1 MITLFSK
8 IELTKLD
15 NKKFTELLG
24 CEPIIANLL
33 LNIPASYQFATQT
46 SKIDNIEIGTK
57 IITNVTVEK
66 HSSNATF
73 GSRFSKMKVHQIIV
87 VTDDGMPITLMFFKI
102 FPSQIVKMAVGTRHC
117 IEGKLEAFGAMYKI
131 MHPKITTPKIETN
144 INLDIADKTIIKPI
158 YRMSAELSQNK
169 IHNTI
174 QKALDLLPEI
184 DIPEWNMR
192 NLSVSFKDAIL
203 RIHRP
208 QNAED
213 IGVNSPFRKRLAFDE
228 LFASQISLK
237 IARNNVAQEKHIII
251 NGNSNLRT
259 ELLAQLPFKLTDS
272 QQEVL
277 AEIYE
282 DQKKQKR
289 MFRLLQGD
297 VGSGKTLVC
306 LLACLNAVECGK
318 KAVIMAPTTILA
330 MQHAK
335 YFNNILPDLNIVLL
349 TSRTTAK
356 QYKIIQ
362 KQLNQGEIDI
372 LVGTH
377 SVINDDLPMPEFG
390 LIVVDEQHRFGVKQ
404 RLKLFQKADESD
416 VLMMTATPIPR
427 TLAMMNYGDIDISI
441 IKHKPANRKPIDTRI
456 VNINRYDEI
465 LQSFKRGIENGEKIY
480 WICPMIE
487 ENEDIDLANTTKRKI
502 EFEEFFGTEKVG
514 MIHGKMKEKERDD
527 ILLKFLN
534 CDIKILVATTVV
546 EVGINIPDVTIIAI
560 EHADRFGLSQLHQ
573 LRGRVGRSDKAS
585 YCFLLYDNNT
595 TANGKKR
602 LKVIKD
608 TEDGFEIAK
617 EDLKIRGTGDL
628 IGIKQSGFADFKI
641 ANFLTDL
648 DLLQKA
654 ANDAN
659 KAIIDIKNP
668 IYAILLEFFEYKE
681 TIDLLRG

>member
-8 IELTKLD
+8 IELTKLE
-15 NKKFTELLG
+15 NQKFTELLG
-24 CEPIIANLL
+24 SEPIIANLL

-251 NGNSNLRT
+251 NGSGNLRT
-259 ELLAQLPFKLTDS
+259 ELLTRLPFKLTDS
-272 QQEVL
+272 QQDVL

-487 ENEDIDLANTTKRKI
+487 
-502 EFEEFFGTEKVG
+502 
-514 MIHGKMKEKERDD
+514 RDD

-546 EVGINIPDVTIIAI
+546 EVGINIPDATIIAI